1 MIVTYI
7 IAAIVCFSI
16 MFCLVID
23 TSGWWIRAFSDGS
36 NMGTFVSKTNIYTY
50 SGRLFSFTYMSF
62 LSFYIESGANTFEV
76 SKIIFVSL
84 VGGAAAH
91 GILLN
96 RYDYSQNFLKF
107 IAKTIKLDIGR
118 NKLSQQPLDYGW
130 KIKYAA
136 ASATAIFCLG
146 MSAPYILASMF
157 PNFRLTLSSV
167 GQILNAVGMLFILL
181 LVDQLLYKSW
191 DRGELAAAVSYY
203 NTGRIMG
210 VIVAAMFVFVIM
222 CLEY

>member
-36 NMGTFVSKTNIYTY
+36 NMGAFVSKTNIYTY

-107 IAKTIKLDIGR
+107 IAKTII
-118 NKLSQQPLDYGW
+118 Y
-130 KIKYAA
+130 
-136 ASATAIFCLG
+136 
-146 MSAPYILASMF
+146 
-157 PNFRLTLSSV
+157 
-167 GQILNAVGMLFILL
+167 
-181 LVDQLLYKSW
+181 
-191 DRGELAAAVSYY
+191 
-203 NTGRIMG
+203 
-210 VIVAAMFVFVIM
+210 
-222 CLEY
+222 